1 MGHGDQ
7 TAKTSWQWNQTS
19 NHSSLGLQAAV
30 INLVI
35 ELKSHSVDIRSSRY
49 HQNSFAH
56 ASGTEIDVAYI
67 SLLD

>member
-7 TAKTSWQWNQTS
+7 TAKASWRWNQTS
-19 NHSSLGLQAAV
+19 NHSSLELEAVV
-30 INLVI
+30 INVVI
-35 ELKSHSVDIRSSRY
+35 ELRSHSVNVVLSRY

-56 ASGTEIDVAYI
+56 ASGTEIDVTYI